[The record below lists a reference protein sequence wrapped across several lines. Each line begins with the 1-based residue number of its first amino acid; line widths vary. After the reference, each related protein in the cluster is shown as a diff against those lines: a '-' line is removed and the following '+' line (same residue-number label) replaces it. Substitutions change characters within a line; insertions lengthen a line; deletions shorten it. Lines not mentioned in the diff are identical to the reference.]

1 MIGLIALL
9 FAELAD
15 WANARFRALY
25 ASWWWA
31 SLVIRPL
38 GFAVIVWLANRLAP
52 FAKGLGIPQV
62 MAAIKNPETALS
74 MLVSLRAAI
83 AKFILTIGALLIG
96 ASVGRE
102 GSLSRPRL
110 RPWAAF
116 TRCSGFR

>member
-52 FAKGLGIPQV
+52 FAKGLGIRQV

-74 MLVSLRAAI
+74 MLVSLGAAI

-110 RPWAAF
+110 RRWAAF